1 MQEFEIDTQDK
12 SWATDRLLAKEDKLT
27 SPIWKQVK
35 DEDRLF
41 NLPLGDAIYERAKF
55 LLIPLTKVA
64 REYKDIFATTLLSA
78 FINSV
83 DEEDVRAGSLLDK
96 AYALLE
102 IPMRV
107 RPKITAQLRSMVSGE
122 ITPWISSLDD
132 IADEEYDWL
141 SENWLA
147 KGIVHQIQGAGGVGK
162 SFLAGDIVANISSGG
177 KVFGQK
183 VEPATVLYLSSEDS
197 PSKVIKQRIKSMGGN
212 PKNVFVLNG
221 LKLPKFPS
229 SIAELYTWVVKY
241 KPALIVIDPILSM
254 YEGDMNS
261 NTGVREA
268 LNPLV
273 QLADYFNTAII
284 YINHTGKSQKSN
296 SNHKALGSSAFTDLS
311 RFNFEVAK
319 DEDTGERI
327 ITCIKSNNGSQMLS
341 WSYEIVEHEGFK
353 AGRIKHNGLTEVR
366 ADQLGVELALVDEI
380 KNEIFDYLSE
390 NGETEG
396 KALREYFR
404 DIDTSSSMRTFE
416 EARAY
421 LVKAGKITKRKQS
434 DNKYYFQ
441 ISGVSYVDTTEENVK
456 M

>member
-64 REYKDIFATTLLSA
+64 RDYKDIFATTLLSA

-122 ITPWISSLDD
+122 ITPWISSLDE

-212 PKNVFVLNG
+212 PKNVLF
-221 LKLPKFPS
+221 
-229 SIAELYTWVVKY
+229 
-241 KPALIVIDPILSM
+241 SM
-254 YEGDMNS
+254 
-261 NTGVREA
+261 A
-268 LNPLV
+268 
-273 QLADYFNTAII
+273 
-284 YINHTGKSQKSN
+284 
-296 SNHKALGSSAFTDLS
+296 
-311 RFNFEVAK
+311 
-319 DEDTGERI
+319 
-327 ITCIKSNNGSQMLS
+327 
-341 WSYEIVEHEGFK
+341 
-353 AGRIKHNGLTEVR
+353 
-366 ADQLGVELALVDEI
+366 
-380 KNEIFDYLSE
+380 
-390 NGETEG
+390 
-396 KALREYFR
+396 
-404 DIDTSSSMRTFE
+404 
-416 EARAY
+416 
-421 LVKAGKITKRKQS
+421 
-434 DNKYYFQ
+434 
-441 ISGVSYVDTTEENVK
+441 
-456 M
+456 

>member
-1 MQEFEIDTQDK
+1 MQEQDKTLDK

-27 SPIWKQVK
+27 SPIWEEVK

-41 NLPLGDAIYERAKF
+41 NLPLGDAIYERARF

-64 REYKDIFATTLLSA
+64 RAYKDIFATTLLSA
-78 FINSV
+78 YINSV
-83 DEEDVRAGSLLDK
+83 NEDDVIAGSLLDK

-102 IPMRV
+102 LPMRV
-107 RPKITAQLRSMVSGE
+107 RPKITGQLQSMMSGE
-122 ITPWISSLDD
+122 STPWISSLDE
-132 IADEEYDWL
+132 ITDEDYDWL
-141 SENWLA
+141 SEDWLA

-177 KVFGQK
+177 KVFGQD
-183 VEPATVLYLSSEDS
+183 VEPAKVLYLSSEDS

-212 PKNVFVLNG
+212 SKNVFVLNG

-273 QLADYFNTAII
+273 QLADYFNCAII

-327 ITCIKSNNGSQMLS
+327 ITCIKSNNGSKMLS

-380 KNEIFDYLSE
+380 KNEIFDYLTD

-396 KALREYFR
+396 KALTEYFR
-404 DIDTSSSMRTFE
+404 NIDTSSSMRTFQ

-421 LVKAGKITKRKQS
+421 LVKAGKIEKSKKS
-434 DNKYYFQ
+434 DNKYYYQ
-441 ISGVSYVDTTEENVK
+441 ITGVSYVDTTSQDVK

>member
-122 ITPWISSLDD
+122 ITPWISSLDE

-177 KVFGQK
+177 KVFGHK

-212 PKNVFVLNG
+212 PKNVYVLNG
-221 LKLPKFPS
+221 LMLPKFPS

-241 KPALIVIDPILSM
+241 QPALIVIDPILSM

-327 ITCIKSNNGSQMLS
+327 ITCIKSNNGSKMLS

-380 KNEIFDYLSE
+380 KNEIIDYLSL

-396 KALREYFR
+396 KALTEYFR
-404 DIDTSSSMRTFE
+404 NIDTSSSMRTFQ

-421 LVKAGKITKRKQS
+421 LVRAGKIEKSKKS
-434 DNKYYFQ
+434 DNKYYYQ
-441 ISGVSYVDTTEENVK
+441 ITGVSYVDTTDEDVK

>member
-1 MQEFEIDTQDK
+1 
-12 SWATDRLLAKEDKLT
+12 
-27 SPIWKQVK
+27 
-35 DEDRLF
+35 
-41 NLPLGDAIYERAKF
+41 
-55 LLIPLTKVA
+55 
-64 REYKDIFATTLLSA
+64 
-78 FINSV
+78 
-83 DEEDVRAGSLLDK
+83 
-96 AYALLE
+96 
-102 IPMRV
+102 
-107 RPKITAQLRSMVSGE
+107 MVSGV
-122 ITPWISSLDD
+122 ITPWISSLDE

-311 RFNFEVAK
+311 RFNLCAL
-319 DEDTGERI
+319 
-327 ITCIKSNNGSQMLS
+327 CNASNDQR
-341 WSYEIVEHEGFK
+341 VKCCQFD
-353 AGRIKHNGLTEVR
+353 RR
-366 ADQLGVELALVDEI
+366 A
-380 KNEIFDYLSE
+380 
-390 NGETEG
+390 
-396 KALREYFR
+396 
-404 DIDTSSSMRTFE
+404 
-416 EARAY
+416 
-421 LVKAGKITKRKQS
+421 
-434 DNKYYFQ
+434 
-441 ISGVSYVDTTEENVK
+441 
-456 M
+456 